1 MSCLGDLRGL
11 GVGGTREAEGEQAA
25 IIPGVSTEEGHLNLG
40 SREGFLEEVMR
51 QSLFS
56 RGFS

>member
-11 GVGGTREAEGEQAA
+11 GVGGTREAEGEQTA
-25 IIPGVSTEEGHLNLG
+25 IILGVSTEEGHLNLG

-51 QSLFS
+51 QSL
-56 RGFS
+56 GKV